1 MVVGVRFHFTNQIE
15 VTGRHSPRI
24 VAARIEPAVEKPLRG
39 KPKAGFPLR
48 LEIPPNPRDSHF
60 PTTSAAAFIPLP
72 NPKAIPS
79 PSASS
84 RSNSSTL
91 PGGYDVSRLFH
102 ANSKFAG
109 GRELG
114 DNQRPMAR
122 PNPLFLI
129 GEFI

>member
-84 RSNSSTL
+84 RSNISTL
-91 PGGYDVSRLFH
+91 PGGYDVSRLF
-102 ANSKFAG
+102 
-109 GRELG
+109 
-114 DNQRPMAR
+114 Q
-122 PNPLFLI
+122 
-129 GEFI
+129 FISVLDTGSPVMTT